1 MACVASLFKVSHAIS
16 VSSAG
21 FGYKTVMLA
30 YENMPHNKRMQSD
43 RRKLHSRRPL
53 MRGVMSF
60 YKAAELNR

>member
-43 RRKLHSRRPL
+43 RRKLRSRRPL
-53 MRGVMSF
+53 M
-60 YKAAELNR
+60 